1 MKSTTTPRLEI
12 KPKMLFN
19 FKKSGQPV
27 KQANDTTTSTIT
39 ITSTNFS
46 SKSQQ

>member
-1 MKSTTTPRLEI
+1 MKTSTTPRLEI

-19 FKKSGQPV
+19 FKKEGQPA
-27 KQANDTTTSTIT
+27 KQVQDTTTSTIT

-46 SKSQQ
+46 NKSQQ